1 MADQYRMSDERIAE
15 VAAVGGFS
23 RALVRNWCLARWP
36 TGAAHQQWLDTAS
49 AGEIAAWIEANAEWT
64 PLTDEPARC

>member
-1 MADQYRMSDERIAE
+1 MAEEYRMSEERIAE

-23 RALVRNWCLARWP
+23 VALVRNWCLARWP
-36 TGAAHQQWLDTAS
+36 GGGAHQQWLDTAP

-64 PLTDEPARC
+64 PLVDEPARC